1 MYKIKEFSKRYL
13 IGFVLSFIICL
24 TAVSAVTYFPS
35 NQTFYDNSNTGMSST
50 NVQTAIDE
58 LYNVCFPPKTG
69 GDAILED
76 VPVVDSGD
84 GLYKDKYEDRYIY
97 KGKNVNNYITFNNEM
112 WRIVSVESDK
122 TIKIMKDE
130 SIGNIAWDSSNSSNW
145 ARPATLNTY
154 LNESYLTDTLNTT
167 AQNQIVTKDWNIGGV
182 ASDDTDLSSSISDE
196 NSKKWNGK
204 VALITVSEYIRSN
217 SNQENCNSVGQV
229 YHSQICGQT
238 TWMLYNVEF
247 WMTLSHGTSSSV
259 YSVESD
265 GTLYG
270 GYASYKAPVR
280 QSVYLS
286 SDIKITEGD
295 GSQNNPYQISL

>member
-1 MYKIKEFSKRYL
+1 
-13 IGFVLSFIICL
+13 
-24 TAVSAVTYFPS
+24 
-35 NQTFYDNSNTGMSST
+35 
-50 NVQTAIDE
+50 
-58 LYNVCFPPKTG
+58 
-69 GDAILED
+69 
-76 VPVVDSGD
+76 
-84 GLYKDKYEDRYIY
+84 
-97 KGKNVNNYITFNNEM
+97 M

-270 GYASYKAPVR
+270 GYASYKAPVHP
-280 QSVYLS
+280 SVYLS
-286 SDIKITEGD
+286 SDIKITGGD